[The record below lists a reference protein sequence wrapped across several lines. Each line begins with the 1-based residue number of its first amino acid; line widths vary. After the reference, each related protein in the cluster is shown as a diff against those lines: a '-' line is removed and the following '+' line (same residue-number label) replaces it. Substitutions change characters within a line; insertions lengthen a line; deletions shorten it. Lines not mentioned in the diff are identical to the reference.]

1 MSAPS
6 PAGGSEPSGT
16 GRPAPAI
23 GGSGAAKVLQA
34 ERPPGEGHGR
44 AQAPTPTGSGRRC
57 CPVAFGALTSA
68 ASRTGTT
75 GPPSPGRRRT
85 GEPERLRFA
94 VLCARCAR
102 DHIVG
107 AARVS
112 TLTRPCVHPEALAVG
127 ADVGSGRWRCLGSP
141 PFVRAPSRSLS
152 GRRWGPWW
160 PGGRPRRTRAGQ
172 LAPPEH
178 AAPEPAGVS
187 WVCT

>member
-160 PGGRPRRTRAGQ
+160 PGGRPRRTGAGQ
-172 LAPPEH
+172 LAPAEH